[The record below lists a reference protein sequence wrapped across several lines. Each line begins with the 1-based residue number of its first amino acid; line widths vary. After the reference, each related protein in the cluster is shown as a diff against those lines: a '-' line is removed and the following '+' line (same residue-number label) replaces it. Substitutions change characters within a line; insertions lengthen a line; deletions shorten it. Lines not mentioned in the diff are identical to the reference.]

1 MFKRFVQFSASLAL
15 MTLVTAPAHAW
26 WETGHMLTAQ
36 MAYQNLTPKARA
48 ESDRLIQLLA
58 VTQTDPARQHFVPTS
73 VWMDEVKA
81 RRLRVFDHWHYIN
94 IPYNPDGVSAV
105 ENPPTTNIVS
115 MTESLL
121 ETLKDERAQDYEKA
135 FALRMLLHLVGDIHQ
150 PFHAVGKISEAH
162 RAGDLGGNLTL
173 VKDPRTKN
181 LHALFDSTAGL
192 FPDIKPDQWQSGIP
206 DLAAQLQKDFPK
218 DNWQLLLKTDPQ
230 GWAKESY
237 KLSIKYGYSTLPE
250 DGTLSPEFRRGV
262 QRVCAERLA
271 LGGYRLAEILNQS
284 FK

>member
-1 MFKRFVQFSASLAL
+1 MFKRFIQFSASLAL
-15 MTLVTAPAHAW
+15 VGLVTSPAQAW

-58 VTQTDPARQHFVPTS
+58 VSQPDLQRQHFVPTS
-73 VWMDEVKA
+73 VWMDEIKA
-81 RRLRVFDHWHYIN
+81 RRLRVFDQWHYIN
-94 IPYNPDGVSAV
+94 IPYNPDGVAAV
-105 ENPPTTNIVS
+105 ENPPGTNIVS
-115 MTESLL
+115 MTESLIA
-121 ETLKDERAQDYEKA
+121 TLQDERAADFEKA

-150 PFHAVGKISEAH
+150 PFHAVGKISEQH
-162 RAGDLGGNLTL
+162 RDGDRGGNLTK
-173 VKDPRTKN
+173 VKDAKVKN

-192 FPDIKPDQWQSGIP
+192 YPDISPEQWQTGIP
-206 DLAAQLQKDFPK
+206 DLASQLQKDFPK
-218 DNWQLLLKTDPQ
+218 DNWKLMMKTHPSN
-230 GWAKESY
+230 WAKESY
-237 KLSIKYGYSTLPE
+237 KLSIKYGYSSLPQ
-250 DGTLSPEFRRGV
+250 DGELTPEMRRSV